1 LLHQYLFINLF
12 RAGASLWVLMGH
24 CMSWGGWR
32 GIPLPSEK
40 MAVDLFMIISGFLMA
55 ANSQARSSRESLDSA
70 RNCSRFWLRRV
81 FRIAPA
87 YYVALAV
94 AFISAPAFVAGYQ
107 ELQKLPGDSP
117 AFDIAEFTDFS
128 ATNFLLHLSFLFGL
142 APQACSSTLLP
153 DWSLSLEMQFYLA
166 FPLIFI
172 VMERF
177 GFARVA
183 LLLAIPSYLVG
194 NAIFRSMDF
203 REFSFLPM
211 KLNYFLAGILLFKC
225 LYSESNQWKR
235 ALTCACAFMLVAL
248 GYRYSDQ
255 WVVLPGLL
263 AAMMLLGFLEGTG
276 RTPRWVAKAIDSIG
290 VKFASDTSYSVYLFH
305 GFFISASGL
314 LIAAWP
320 ALFWQEPL
328 TRTVAILA
336 FTTIGAYAV
345 SVLTYRYI
353 EKPGISAGKALLK
366 RMPPNS

>member
-1 LLHQYLFINLF
+1 
-12 RAGASLWVLMGH
+12 MT
-24 CMSWGGWR
+24 WGGWR
-32 GIPLPSEK
+32 GLPLPSEK

-55 ANSQARSSRESLDSA
+55 ANSQARSSWEPLNSA
-70 RNCSRFWLRRV
+70 RNCTRFWLRRF

-87 YYVALAV
+87 YYVALIIAYL
-94 AFISAPAFVAGYQ
+94 SAPAFIAGYE
-107 ELQKLPGDSP
+107 ELQKLPGGAP
-117 AFDIAEFTDFS
+117 RFDIDQFTDFS
-128 ATNFLLHLSFLFGL
+128 VANFLLHLSFLFGL
-142 APQACSSTLLP
+142 GPHACSSTLLP

-183 LLLAIPSYLVG
+183 VLLAIPSYLIG

-225 LYSESNQWKR
+225 LYSDSTRWKR
-235 ALTCACAFMLVAL
+235 VLTGFFAFMLVAL
-248 GYRYSDQ
+248 GYRYSNQ
-255 WVVLPGLL
+255 WVVLPGFL
-263 AAMMLLGFLEGTG
+263 AAMVLFGVLEAAR
-276 RTPRWVAKAIDSIG
+276 RTPRWLASVIDSIG

-320 ALFWQEPL
+320 TLLSREPIA
-328 TRTVAILA
+328 RTLAVLIFTAIGTYTFAFLAHRFVERPGILA
-336 FTTIGAYAV
+336 G
-345 SVLTYRYI
+345 R
-353 EKPGISAGKALLK
+353 ALLQ
-366 RMPPNS
+366 RMPPKSCGVSGPRIS